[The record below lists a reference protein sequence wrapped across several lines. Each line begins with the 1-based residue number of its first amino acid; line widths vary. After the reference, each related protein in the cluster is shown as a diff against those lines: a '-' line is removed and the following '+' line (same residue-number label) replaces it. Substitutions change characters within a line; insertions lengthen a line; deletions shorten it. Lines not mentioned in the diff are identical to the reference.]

1 MPRSIAKIAQELKL
15 YWKNY
20 IFQSLLASLSVFT
33 LLIVLHLQNVVVVAS
48 IGATAF
54 IVFAMPDDI
63 TAKSRNVIAG
73 QLVGFGCGAL
83 CALIPHAHFLSSAL
97 ICSLAVGLSILIMVV
112 TDTEHPPAAGT
123 ALGVALSGF
132 SPTLLLSVLTSIIAL
147 SLLHRGLRPHLRNLV

>member
-1 MPRSIAKIAQELKL
+1 MAKLIAKMTQELKL

-20 IFQSLLASLSVFT
+20 LFQGLLAASSVFA

-73 QLVGFGCGAL
+73 HLVGFGCGAL
-83 CALIPHAHFLSSAL
+83 SALISYPHFLSSAL
-97 ICSLAVGLSILIMVV
+97 ICSLAVGLSMLIMVI

-132 SPTLLLSVLTSIIAL
+132 SLTLLLSVLTSIIAL
-147 SLLHRGLRPHLRNLV
+147 ALLHKVLRAHLRNLV